1 MSTSGTSVNLSDGHA
16 HAIPCPAERHATD
29 ADPPMLHVRYLT
41 TDRAWVLHCWSRPEC
56 DYVEIA
62 QLLSI
67 EADADR
73 QIRRRAVSDLVA
85 AYDHPDPDQR
95 PRLVFHSR
103 REGGDNHEM
112 RFRGDANGVHLLIW
126 SPDETDNK
134 LVVVGSEL
142 EAMSLMRAGVYRQGF
157 VPVTWHRAVRR
168 RDEDS
173 DSVSRAD
180 WSRVEGRRIV
190 FWPAHTRD
198 AHAEM
203 YRAAGMAVAAGAR
216 QLLLVDPKVPALS
229 EDGAASSPLDLDDIL
244 AALGRASILP
254 GLQDAADS
262 DTAYDRTPEPH
273 PDVDVDTAAAMQGI
287 EEILEPRG
295 ENASTVTMAVRV
307 LREHGQ
313 HMVLASQREGSGSQV
328 EVYLRANSGEL
339 HRRPTELDLALW
351 RSRATYMT
359 EMLTLRDNG
368 TLSATEVGECL
379 RFVNG
384 LASASGRRAVIEDL
398 PLAHRILQE
407 HAAVPAGLRS
417 VPAET
422 IDADAR
428 YLGAPNGVIDLES
441 GRLLSGTEARRALV
455 SQTISDAYEPDASH
469 PDIDRLTSHM
479 DEEDREHLLD
489 ALAYALGAGSAD
501 RMYVIHGGLSRVA
514 LLSCVRLA
522 LGRRYSGA
530 APLGMLLG
538 GSNRSTVPAQPT
550 RLDRFIGPRILAG
563 SAPAG
568 SGSLD
573 PGLLGDLTLSD
584 AIRARSIAGD
594 GQKDAEPTATMFVA
608 LDPDVL
614 QGFDDSTAHL
624 LRGVRLLRYPDSTV
638 VDSDITDRAGRSRA
652 FRQALVALLVRR
664 CAAMTGPPDHIRH
677 AAPHRAPAHP
687 ATAADEWLRD
697 AIEVTGNRDDRLA
710 STALWEAAR
719 SAPGS
724 GSNPDLAWGMS
735 RRSLTTRAIELHG
748 LDRTRSV
755 RIDSRVVTGW
765 TGARLV
771 SREGRGSV

>member
-1 MSTSGTSVNLSDGHA
+1 MSTFGKSDDLRDGHP
-16 HAIPCPAERHATD
+16 HFIPCPAERHATD

-41 TDRAWVLHCWSRPEC
+41 THRAWVLHCWARPEC
-56 DYVEIA
+56 DYAEIA
-62 QLLSI
+62 QLLGI

-73 QIRRRAVSDLVA
+73 WIGSNEVSALVA
-85 AYDHPDPDQR
+85 AYDHPDPDER

-103 REGGDNHEM
+103 REDGDSHEM
-112 RFRGDANGVHLLIW
+112 AFRGTATGVHLLLW
-126 SPDETDNK
+126 ASDGPDST
-134 LVVVGSEL
+134 LAVVGSER
-142 EAMSLMRAGVYRQGF
+142 EAMWLMRAGVYRQGF

-168 RDEDS
+168 REEDS
-173 DSVSRAD
+173 DSVSRVD
-180 WSRVEGRRIV
+180 WSRVEGTRMV
-190 FWPAHTRD
+190 FWPAPTRE

-203 YRAAGMAVAAGAR
+203 YRAAGKALVAGAT
-216 QLLLVDPKVPALS
+216 QLLMVDPKGRALS
-229 EDGAASSPLDLDDIL
+229 EDGVASSPPDLDDIL
-244 AALGRASILP
+244 GTLARASTLP
-254 GLQDAADS
+254 ALQDAADG
-262 DTAYDRTPEPH
+262 DTASDDPPEPH
-273 PDVDVDTAAAMQGI
+273 PDADAADAMQGI
-287 EEILEPRG
+287 KEILRPG
-295 ENASTVTMAVRV
+295 PENTTGVSMAIRV
-307 LREHGQ
+307 LREHG
-313 HMVLASQREGSGSQV
+313 HHVVLASQREGEGSQV

-379 RFVNG
+379 RFVND
-384 LASASGRRAVIEDL
+384 LASVSGRRAVIEDL

-489 ALAYALGAGSAD
+489 ALAYALGGGSAD

-538 GSNRSTVPAQPT
+538 GRDRSEVPAQPT

-608 LDPDVL
+608 LDPDAL
-614 QGFDDSTAHL
+614 EGFDGGAHPL
-624 LRGVRLLRYPDSTV
+624 ARIRLLRYPDPESAG
-638 VDSDITDRAGRSRA
+638 SELIGRAGRSRS

-664 CAAMTGPPDHIRH
+664 CTAMTGPPDHIPH
-677 AAPHRAPAHP
+677 LAPPRSGSD
-687 ATAADEWLRD
+687 TAADAWLLE
-697 AIEVTGNRDDRLA
+697 AIWVTGRSSDRLA
-710 STALWEAAR
+710 SSALWEAAR
-719 SAPGS
+719 AAPGS
-724 GSNPDLAWGMS
+724 GSNPDLAWGLS
-735 RRSLTTRAIELHG
+735 RRSLTMRAIRLHRLG
-748 LDRTRSV
+748 RTRSV
-755 RIDSRVVTGW
+755 RIDGEVVTGW
-765 TGARLV
+765 VGVRLARD
-771 SREGRGSV
+771 GSDGE